1 MHLRPRFLT
10 IAAAYFAGGVTIL
23 TILVPSVHIAYR
35 NVPLHATLET
45 SVAMIALLAAYLACG
60 RFLHTRRLAD
70 LLLLIALGILAVANL
85 LFSAVPWSLLN
96 ASSPRLSGWTALL
109 ASLGGAGLLAVSSF
123 APKRTVKRPAR
134 WLAAGLV
141 FAG

>member
-10 IAAAYFAGGVTIL
+10 IGVADFAGVVTIL

-35 NVPLHATLET
+35 SVPLHATLET
-45 SVAMIALLAAYLACG
+45 SVAMIALLAAYLTCG

-70 LLLLIALGILAVANL
+70 LLLLMALGIFAVANL

-96 ASSPRLSGWTALL
+96 ASSARLSGWTALL
-109 ASLGGAGLLAVSSF
+109 ATLAGAGLLTASAF
-123 APKRTVKRPAR
+123 APQRTARRPVR
-134 WLAAGLV
+134 WLVTALV
-141 FAG
+141 LD